1 MRHKQCMTWNMGS
14 NSEKR
19 EKWKMHTVT
28 WNIARKLKNVE
39 NETQTLF
46 NLEYGEKHSKM
57 WKMRNAHCR
66 TWKMARNS
74 EKREK
79 WEMYTIGSGLWRK
92 NWKTWKI
99 RPTHCMTCNMARKL
113 QSVENE
119 TKTLFHLEYTHYM
132 TWNMGRITEKHEKW
146 EIHTVG
152 PEISSENWNQTILE
166 RKYGEK

>member
-19 EKWKMHTVT
+19 EKWKMHTVI
-28 WNIARKLKNVE
+28 WNMARKLKNVE

-74 EKREK
+74 EK
-79 WEMYTIGSGLWRK
+79 
-92 NWKTWKI
+92 
-99 RPTHCMTCNMARKL
+99 
-113 QSVENE
+113 
-119 TKTLFHLEYTHYM
+119 
-132 TWNMGRITEKHEKW
+132 HEK
-146 EIHTVG
+146 
-152 PEISSENWNQTILE
+152 
-166 RKYGEK
+166 